1 MYSSCSLLQRLVWF
15 PFLALVATQL
25 LFIRNVSS
33 LNLTNEYLHHK
44 CLVSEGKYKP
54 GSKYEYILNDYIRFL
69 AAGNFRSGSM
79 HMTSGLKP
87 NAVTILY
94 QCRGD
99 SYNSKCRSCYAAGI
113 SGLRRRCPR
122 NKGGIIW
129 FDQCFVEIT
138 SISVIDF
145 NISKINYENN
155 FPLHNPNRVSGNI
168 KSFNNET
175 MALLKELALKANNKD
190 NMDNGKMALY
200 ASGEKRVGT
209 KKVYAMVQCMRDLV
223 KPKMCK
229 ECLESIIKEFPE
241 CCDGKQ
247 GGRILGTSCDFRYEL
262 YPFLRTSDSKTV

>member
-54 GSKYEYILNDYIRFL
+54 GSKYEYILNDHIRFL

-113 SGLRRRCPR
+113 SGVTLLTL
-122 NKGGIIW
+122 
-129 FDQCFVEIT
+129 F
-138 SISVIDF
+138 IS
-145 NISKINYENN
+145 Y
-155 FPLHNPNRVSGNI
+155 
-168 KSFNNET
+168 
-175 MALLKELALKANNKD
+175 
-190 NMDNGKMALY
+190 
-200 ASGEKRVGT
+200 
-209 KKVYAMVQCMRDLV
+209 
-223 KPKMCK
+223 
-229 ECLESIIKEFPE
+229 
-241 CCDGKQ
+241 
-247 GGRILGTSCDFRYEL
+247 
-262 YPFLRTSDSKTV
+262 